1 MKHLIIIGAR
11 GFGREV
17 YNSAIESIGYG
28 IEFDVIGFLDDK
40 KNALENFEGYPPIIS
55 SVEDYIPQKDDI
67 FICALGEVKWKK
79 YYTQLILKKGG
90 TFFSLIHKD
99 AYISKNVKFGT
110 GCIFLA
116 GSRVHCDVS
125 IDDFVV
131 VQPYAI
137 IGHDVRIGK
146 WCHINAYADCG
157 GGSRLGSEVTLHTH
171 SFVLPKCNVGD
182 GVTLGACSVIITD
195 VESNKTLFGVPARNI
210 LPSNKNN

>member
-17 YNSAIESIGYG
+17 YNTALESIGYG
-28 IEFDVIGFLDDK
+28 VDFDIKGFLDDK
-40 KNALENFEGYPPIIS
+40 SDALDSFDGYPMIIS
-55 SVEDYIPQKDDI
+55 SVENYTPEQDDV
-67 FICALGEVKWKK
+67 FICALGEVNWKK
-79 YYTQLILKKGG
+79 YYTQLILDKGG
-90 TFFSLIHKD
+90 VFITLIHNQC
-99 AYISKNVKFGT
+99 YISKNVKYGV

-116 GSRVHCDVS
+116 GSRVHCDVK
-125 IDDFVV
+125 IGNFVV

-137 IGHDVRIGK
+137 VGHDVQVGD